1 MSFNIYRIVLRS
13 VLYYRAP
20 SLYQF
25 LIILVLS
32 SIISGS
38 LLTGKSVRISLRGT
52 NIERL
57 NGTQYT
63 ISAGDR
69 YFPLS
74 LSERMKKKT
83 GGGIEGI
90 LETTGWASN
99 LKTGISA
106 LDIQVHGIND
116 SFFSFGSP
124 VNDLHLE
131 KGEAVINSNLA
142 SKLEI
147 VEGEDIILR
156 FPEISEIPLESP
168 FTPEEDTYSSLVLTV
183 KEILESEGPAGFSLG
198 INQAQ
203 PLNVFVSLEEFSTF
217 FDNSLKINRIL
228 VNTDLSMTAEETEG
242 ILNSVF
248 MPADAGFSTRQ
259 STTTGMVE
267 ILSERIFLNDRELED
282 ISEAFPGSGPV
293 LTYLV
298 NELSLGGKS
307 TPYSFISAL
316 PEKLYDQT
324 PGANN
329 IIINTWL
336 ADDLGAGRGDSL
348 SVSYY
353 TVGPFKKLT
362 EKRHVFVVSDISGMR
377 SKLSDSLLMPPF
389 PGISGRES
397 CSNWDAGFPI
407 DLDAI
412 RDKDEDYW
420 NKYRGTPKAYINY
433 DLGKDIWVNN
443 FGRATSVR
451 LPSSYSEDEINDI
464 LTEHIKPG
472 RMGFRITDIRK
483 KATDAA
489 RNSVDF
495 STLFLGLSFFII
507 LSCLVLL
514 VLVMNMHFEDR
525 KKQVSTLSAMGF
537 GRYRIL
543 KILLLESGAIALAG
557 SLAGIFTGL
566 AFNKLIIKLL
576 NSVWKGAVQTD
587 TLQAFADP
595 ASMIAGMAI
604 TLALVL
610 AVIIIKLRRQ
620 LRESRE
626 DQKPGIGKTRRI
638 IMKILPLVSLLAA
651 HAFMFVAIL
660 TEGHNTELWFI
671 AGSFF
676 FISFLFSIYR
686 IINRRYKK
694 LVSIPVSRNKSSWS
708 YYAHHPSRAI
718 TPALFLGAGL
728 FTVIVTGANRKSFD
742 TDLLSPDSGTGAY
755 ILWGETVTPLVHD
768 LDSDRG
774 RYEYNLEGEIYD
786 SLQFIQIKRK
796 DGDDASCLNL
806 NQAESPPILGID
818 ITSFVEDGAFSF
830 ASSIEDGTV
839 DDPWLLLREK
849 VNDSTVYG
857 ILDQTVMQWNLFKEA
872 GDTINY
878 TAEDGTVINVIIA
891 AGLKNSVFQGN
902 VLMGLE
908 HFNSFFPSV
917 GGSNIFLVDGSADR
931 INEYREDLAGSLSS
945 YGVEVSTTY
954 DRLASFSV
962 VTNTYLSV
970 FMTLGGFGLLMGVL
984 GMGFVLLKNLDQRKQ
999 EYALML
1005 ATGFSQGHIRKMI
1018 LREHLLIL
1026 AAGIIAGTL
1035 SAIAATLPSLRS
1047 GAQIP
1052 LALLIGIIVMLAL
1065 TGSASIYFTVR
1076 KIVNMSLTENLR
1088 KE

>member
-1 MSFNIYRIVLRS
+1 MRINIYRIVLRS

-25 LIILVLS
+25 LVILVLS
-32 SIISGS
+32 SIITGS
-38 LLTGKSVRISLRGT
+38 LLTGKSVRTSLRGT

-69 YFPLS
+69 YFPFS
-74 LSERMKKKT
+74 LSERMENKT
-83 GGGIEGI
+83 GGGIEGL

-99 LKTGISA
+99 LKTGITA
-106 LDIQVHGIND
+106 LDIQVHGIDN
-116 SFFSFGSP
+116 SFFTFGSP
-124 VNDLHLE
+124 VSDLNLE
-131 KGEAVINSNLA
+131 KGEVVINSNLA
-142 SKLEI
+142 RKLEI
-147 VEGEDIILR
+147 AKGEDIILR
-156 FPEISEIPLESP
+156 FPEISEIPLEAP
-168 FTPEEDTYSSLVLTV
+168 FNPEEDTYSSLVLTV
-183 KEILESEGPAGFSLG
+183 KEILDTEGPAGFSLG

-203 PLNVFVSLEEFSTF
+203 PLNVFLSLEEFSPF
-217 FDNSLKINRIL
+217 FDDSLKINRIL
-228 VNTDLSMTAEETEG
+228 VHTGLSMTAKETED
-242 ILNSVF
+242 ILNSEF
-248 MPADAGFSTRQ
+248 APGDAGFRTRQ
-259 STTTGMVE
+259 SATTGMIE
-267 ILSERIFLNDRELED
+267 ILSERIFISDRELAD
-282 ISEAFPGSGPV
+282 ITEALPGSAPL

-298 NELSLGGKS
+298 NELSLDGRS

-316 PEKLYDQT
+316 PEKLFDQT
-324 PGANN
+324 PGVNN

-336 ADDLGAGRGDSL
+336 ADDLGTERGDSL
-348 SVSYY
+348 SISYY
-353 TVGPFKKLT
+353 TVGPYKKLT
-362 EKRHVFVVSDISGMR
+362 EKKHVFVVSDIIGMR
-377 SKLSDSLLMPPF
+377 SELSDSLLMPPF

-397 CSNWDAGFPI
+397 CSNWDAGFPV

-433 DLGKDIWVNN
+433 DRGKDIWANN
-443 FGRATSVR
+443 FGKATSVR
-451 LPSSYSEDEINDI
+451 VPSTYSEDEIKDI
-464 LTEHIKPG
+464 LAENIKPG
-472 RMGFRITDIRK
+472 PMGFRITEIRE
-483 KATDAA
+483 KATEAA

-525 KKQVSTLSAMGF
+525 RKQVSALSAMGF
-537 GRYRIL
+537 SKYRIL
-543 KILLLESGAIALAG
+543 KILLLESGTIAFAG

-587 TLQAFADP
+587 TLKAFADP
-595 ASMIAGMAI
+595 ASMIAGLAI
-604 TLALVL
+604 TLVLVL
-610 AVIIIKLRRQ
+610 VVIIIKLRRQ
-620 LRESRE
+620 LRESRDE
-626 DQKPGIGKTRRI
+626 QRPGMAKTRRT
-638 IMKILPLVSLLAA
+638 IMRILPLASLLAA
-651 HAFMFVAIL
+651 HAFMFAAIL
-660 TEGHNTELWFI
+660 TEGNNTALWFI
-671 AGSFF
+671 TGSLF
-676 FISFLFSIYR
+676 FIAFLFSIYN

-694 LVSIPVSRNKSSWS
+694 LQSIPAGRNKSSWS

-742 TDLLSPDSGTGAY
+742 TELLSPDSGTGAY

-768 LDSDRG
+768 LNSDRG
-774 RYEYNLEGEIYD
+774 RYEYNLEGEIFD

-806 NQAESPPILGID
+806 NQAESPPILGLD
-818 ITSFVEDGAFSF
+818 ITSFVEDGAFYF
-830 ASSIEDGTV
+830 ASSIEDSGA
-839 DDPWLLLREK
+839 DNPWLLLREK

-917 GGSNIFLVDGSADR
+917 GGSNVFLVDGSDDR
-931 INEYREDLAGSLSS
+931 INEYREEVAESLSS

-984 GMGFVLLKNLDQRKQ
+984 GMGFVLLKNLDHRKK

-1005 ATGFSQGHIRKMI
+1005 ATGFSQGRIRKMI

-1035 SAIAATLPSLRS
+1035 SALAATLPSLRS
-1047 GAQIP
+1047 GAQLP
-1052 LALLIGIIVMLAL
+1052 LALLIGIVVLLAL
-1065 TGSASIYFTVR
+1065 TGSASIYLTVR